1 MFIYQRVTIIIPS
14 LTIINHGNHPGINHH
29 YTTKI
34 LSVYKGPAAEPSPPP
49 WPGDQRWANPR
60 CRPRVQAPIFN
71 GQSMSMFERGS
82 DGIYMWIYNYKVLS
96 LIILY
101 IYKLIYYIY
110 NYTFFNIYIYIILVI
125 IGYPMIVSG
134 GCCWFHIIPIYHDM
148 RDPISSGLI
157 S

>member
-14 LTIINHGNHPGINHH
+14 LTIINHPGINHH

-101 IYKLIYYIY
+101 IYIYIIIRFLIY
-110 NYTFFNIYIYIILVI
+110 IYIYIILVI

>member
-101 IYKLIYYIY
+101 IYIIIRFL
-110 NYTFFNIYIYIILVI
+110 IYIYIHYF
-125 IGYPMIVSG
+125 GYHWVSNDS
-134 GCCWFHIIPIYHDM
+134 FRRMLLIPYYTN
-148 RDPISSGLI
+148 IS
-157 S
+157 